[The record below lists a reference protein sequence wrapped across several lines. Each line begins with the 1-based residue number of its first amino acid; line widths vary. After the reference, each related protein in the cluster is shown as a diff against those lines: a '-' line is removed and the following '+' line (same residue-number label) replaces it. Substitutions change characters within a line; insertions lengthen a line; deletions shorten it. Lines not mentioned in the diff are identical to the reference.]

1 MERRDAI
8 IFRERGTHGRKRSRK
23 RSKERP
29 RSADRSQWP
38 REERDGAARHGIG
51 RGGRSPLPRQVRARI
66 VANPGSDRVSLG
78 LVRAATVARR
88 TRPPRDAR
96 LDRLDV
102 LAPNGPVVLVI
113 AGMTLVGI
121 SQGSPSGSTTSV
133 NVFQAQEAIGRAMEP
148 AISA

>member
-1 MERRDAI
+1 MIGSAKCDSDLTAVDA
-8 IFRERGTHGRKRSRK
+8 RCRCLLRGQLHRAGSLPATGR
-23 RSKERP
+23 
-29 RSADRSQWP
+29 
-38 REERDGAARHGIG
+38 
-51 RGGRSPLPRQVRARI
+51 VRL
-66 VANPGSDRVSLG
+66 VAIAP
-78 LVRAATVARR
+78 R

-148 AISA
+148 AMSA

>member
-1 MERRDAI
+1 M
-8 IFRERGTHGRKRSRK
+8 
-23 RSKERP
+23 
-29 RSADRSQWP
+29 
-38 REERDGAARHGIG
+38 
-51 RGGRSPLPRQVRARI
+51 
-66 VANPGSDRVSLG
+66 SLG

-88 TRPPRDAR
+88 TRPPHDAR

-133 NVFQAQEAIGRAMEP
+133 NVFQAQEAIGRAMAP